1 MLLLLAV
8 PLLCGAAALAVLH
21 GVDPL
26 GAVVFGYAPP
36 LLNTLQAGVQRN
48 LSPWLWDEAI
58 LPLLE
63 QPSWL
68 VPLSVGAVLLVAG
81 MLRARGA

>member
-1 MLLLLAV
+1 MLPLAV
-8 PLLCGAAALAVLH
+8 PLLCAAAALAVLH
-21 GVDPL
+21 GLEPL
-26 GAVVFGYAPP
+26 GAVVFAYAPP

-68 VPLSVGAVLLVAG
+68 VPLSVGTVLLVAWV
-81 MLRARGA
+81 LRARVA